1 MTTVEKLLATEQIL
15 SEYFIE
21 RDEEIHGLTLA
32 AISGTNMLLLGPPGT
47 GKTLLVDSWAKLIA
61 KNNHFSWLLHKFLT
75 PDELFGPISLKG
87 LKNEKFKRN
96 TTGKLPEATT
106 CFLDEI
112 YKCNAGSLNALLSL
126 LNEKVFFN
134 DGKAVKTPL
143 LLAIGASN
151 ELPEESDNLEAL
163 DDRFPLRYH
172 VYPIQDAS
180 NKAKLLDI
188 SISIDEEP
196 VVSLKDLQT
205 ARLEAQQIS
214 LTDDVVEHLIT
225 LVDCLKAEGIV
236 VTDRTFRQTKFL
248 LQAEAYMKGHEMV
261 GIDELEILKNVLWR
275 QPEHIKLVHSHIL
288 RLINPEKDKIR
299 SLYDD
304 AEEIFENA
312 MALVKSKDTK
322 KAAKEGIEIADKL
335 KSAKREI
342 DRHITTMKSKS
353 KNIKEAI
360 KMKKQVEVWLEK
372 VFSDLCGVDFGFPDK
387 V

>member
-1 MTTVEKLLATEQIL
+1 MTPVEKLLNTEQIL
-15 SEYFIE
+15 SSHFIE

-32 AISGTNMLLLGPPGT
+32 AISNTNMLLLGPPGT
-47 GKTLLVDSWAKLIA
+47 GKTLLVDSWAKLIT
-61 KNNHFSWLLHKFLT
+61 KNKHFSWLLHKFLT
-75 PDELFGPISLKG
+75 PDELFGPVSLKG
-87 LKNEKFKRN
+87 LKDEKFKRN

-112 YKCNAGSLNALLSL
+112 FKCNAGSLNALLSL

-134 DGKAVKTPL
+134 DGKAIKTPL
-143 LLAIGASN
+143 MLAIGASN

-172 VYPIQDAS
+172 VFPIQDAA
-180 NKAKLLDI
+180 NKAKLLEI
-188 SISIDEEP
+188 SLLIDEKP
-196 VVSLKDLQT
+196 VASLADIKK
-205 ARLEAQQIS
+205 ARLEAQQLP

-225 LVDCLKAEGIV
+225 LVDCLKNEGIV

-248 LQAEAYMKGHEMV
+248 LQAEAYTKGQEQV
-261 GIDELEILKNVLWR
+261 KIDDLEILKNVLWR

-304 AEEIFENA
+304 AEEIFETA
-312 MALVKSKDTK
+312 MSLVKSKDTK

-342 DRHITTMKSKS
+342 DKHINVMKSKS
-353 KNIKEAI
+353 KNVKEAI

>member
-1 MTTVEKLLATEQIL
+1 MTTAEKMLQTEQIL
-15 SEYFIE
+15 SHHFIE
-21 RDEEIHGLTLA
+21 RDEEIHGLSLA
-32 AISGTNMLLLGPPGT
+32 AISNTNMLLLGPPGT
-47 GKTLLVDSWAKLIA
+47 GKTYLVNSWAQLIK
-61 KNNHFSWLLHKFLT
+61 KNAHFSWLLHKFLT
-75 PDELFGPISLKG
+75 PDELFGPVSLKG
-87 LKNEKFKRN
+87 LKDEKFKRN

-134 DGKAVKTPL
+134 DGEAINTPL
-143 LLAIGASN
+143 VMAIGASN

-172 VYPIQDAS
+172 VYPIQEAV
-180 NKAKLLDI
+180 NKMKLLDI
-188 SISIDEEP
+188 STKIDEEP
-196 VVSLKDLQT
+196 VLSLDDIKK
-205 ARLEAQQIS
+205 ARVESSNIS
-214 LTDDVVEHLIT
+214 ISEDVVDHLIT
-225 LVDCLKAEGIV
+225 LIDCLRAEGITI
-236 VTDRTFRQTKFL
+236 TDRTFRQAKFL
-248 LQAEAYMKGHEMV
+248 LQAEAYTKGLEIV
-261 GIDELEILKNVLWR
+261 STDELEILKNVLWR
-275 QPEHIKLVHSHIL
+275 QPEHIKIVHSHIL

-312 MALVKSKDTK
+312 MALVKSKDTT

-342 DRHITTMKSKS
+342 DENIKIMKTKG
-353 KNIKEAI
+353 KNIKESV

-372 VFSDLCGVDFGFPDK
+372 VFSQLCGVDFGFPDK
-387 V
+387 I